1 MWHALIA
8 LALLTHGVGHA
19 VGFWMPVPAWLR
31 LLWLV
36 PGLVVRVGAWGF
48 WQRADWW
55 PVVVAAAAAGS
66 LLTVLLAP
74 GALRLGP
81 YGSAFVFD
89 ALSLLVLLVPSGR
102 RVVTVL

>member
-8 LALLTHGVGHA
+8 LALLLHGAGHA

-31 LLWLV
+31 LLWLA
-36 PGLVVRVGAWGF
+36 PGLVFLAGAWGY
-48 WQRADWW
+48 WQRAEWW
-55 PVVVAAAAAGS
+55 PGVVAAAAVGS
-66 LLTVLLAP
+66 LLTVVLAP

-89 ALSLLVLLVPSGR
+89 ALILLVLLLPAGR
-102 RVVTVL
+102 RLVAAP